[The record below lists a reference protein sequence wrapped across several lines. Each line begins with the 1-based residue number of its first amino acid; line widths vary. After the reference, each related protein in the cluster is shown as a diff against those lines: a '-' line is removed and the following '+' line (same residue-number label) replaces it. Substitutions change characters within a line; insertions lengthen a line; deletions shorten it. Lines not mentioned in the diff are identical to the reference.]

1 MKLLIRSAESR
12 PDSSKHSSQMK
23 RCLLI
28 FIFVI
33 NLSTGINQRHGT
45 VKEPLGA
52 CNMQRSVIPSV
63 IHREY
68 FLYTWMLQ
76 KDLQN
81 ENN

>member
-1 MKLLIRSAESR
+1 MSTEFI
-12 PDSSKHSSQMK
+12 PDSSKLSGQVK

-33 NLSTGINQRHGT
+33 NLSTGINQSHGT

-52 CNMQRSVIPSV
+52 CNMQRSVIPPV

-68 FLYTWMLQ
+68 FLYVWLLQ

-81 ENN
+81 EKG